1 MGGIL
6 SPPLVSVADECR
18 KAIDM
23 HGIIELRLRESGN
36 IALYD
41 ANGLEAKVGDYVII
55 DAERGQDYAQV
66 MNIPEKV
73 SEEELK
79 KPLKKIIRIATKEDV
94 NQINENKKRTKDAFQ
109 ICIKKIQERKLDMKL
124 IDAEYSFDGTKLI
137 FYFTSEDRVDFREL
151 VKDLAHIFKVRIE
164 LKQIGVRDEARML
177 GGFGHCGRSLCC
189 ASFLK
194 GFDAVTIRMAKEQ
207 NLSLNPTKIS
217 GVCGRLMCCLSY
229 EYENYKKYLKGLPK
243 EGEKITLPEGKGKV
257 ISVNALKRKV
267 VVELEEGKHI
277 ELDYNK

>member
-1 MGGIL
+1 
-6 SPPLVSVADECR
+6 
-18 KAIDM
+18 M
-23 HGIIELRLRESGN
+23 HGIIEVRIRESGN
-36 IALYD
+36 IVLYD
-41 ANGLEAKVGDYVII
+41 ANNLEAKIGDYVII

-66 MNIPEKV
+66 ICIPEAV
-73 SEEELK
+73 PEEELVK
-79 KPLKKIIRIATKEDV
+79 KPLKKIVRIATPEDI

-109 ICIKKIQERKLDMKL
+109 MCLKKIQERKLDMKL

-137 FYFTSEDRVDFREL
+137 FYFTSEGRVDFREL

-177 GGFGHCGRSLCC
+177 GGFGHCGRPLCC

-229 EYENYKKYLKGLPK
+229 EYENYKKYLKGLPR

-257 ISVNALKRKV
+257 ISVNALKRKAL
-267 VVELEEGKHI
+267 VELEEGKHI
-277 ELDYNK
+277 EVDYNK

>member
-1 MGGIL
+1 M
-6 SPPLVSVADECR
+6 R
-18 KAIDM
+18 
-23 HGIIELRLRESGN
+23 GIIEVRIRESGST
-36 IALYD
+36 ALYD
-41 ANGLEAKVGDYVII
+41 ANGLPAKIGDYVII
-55 DAERGQDYAQV
+55 DAERGQDYGQIIN
-66 MNIPEKV
+66 MPEKF
-73 SEEELK
+73 SQEDLK
-79 KPLKKIIRIATKEDV
+79 NPLKKIIRVATREDV

-109 ICIKKIQERKLDMKL
+109 ICLKKIQERKLDMKL
-124 IDAEYSFDGTKLI
+124 ISAEYSFDATKLI

-164 LKQIGVRDEARML
+164 LKQIGVRDEAKMI
-177 GGFGHCGRSLCC
+177 GGFGHCGRELCC

-243 EGEKITLPEGKGKV
+243 EGEKITAPEGKGKV
-257 ISVNALKRKV
+257 VSVNALKRKV
-267 VVELEEGKHI
+267 TVELEEGKHI
-277 ELDYNK
+277 EMDYNK

>member
-1 MGGIL
+1 
-6 SPPLVSVADECR
+6 
-18 KAIDM
+18 M
-23 HGIIELRLRESGN
+23 HGIIEVRIRESGN
-36 IALYD
+36 IVFYNAD
-41 ANGLEAKVGDYVII
+41 GLQAKVGDYVII

-66 MNIPEKV
+66 IGIPEKIPN
-73 SEEELK
+73 EELK
-79 KPLKKIIRIATKEDV
+79 KPLKKIIRVATREDV
-94 NQINENKKRTKDAFQ
+94 DQINENKKRIKDAFQ
-109 ICIKKIQERKLDMKL
+109 ICAKKIQERKLEMKL

-177 GGFGHCGRSLCC
+177 GGFGHCGRPLCC

-243 EGEKITLPEGKGKV
+243 EGEKITVPEGKGKV

-267 VVELEEGKHI
+267 LVRLEEGTQI
-277 ELDYNK
+277 ELDYTNK